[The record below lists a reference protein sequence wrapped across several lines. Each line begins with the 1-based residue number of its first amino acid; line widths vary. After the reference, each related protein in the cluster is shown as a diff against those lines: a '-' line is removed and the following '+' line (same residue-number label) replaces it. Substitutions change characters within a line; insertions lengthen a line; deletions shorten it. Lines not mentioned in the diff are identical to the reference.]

1 VSDLS
6 AALSY
11 LGLSD
16 VVQVSGDTA
25 SFLDGLDAAWS
36 GCSDQLA
43 NVAWYYAQVL
53 AACAGTVV
61 LVFGE
66 VPSLGGDTLATL
78 AAGAAC
84 AESLKQYIEACQ
96 ALGQCLG
103 TVDDSH
109 AQQVSYSTQTIDGA
123 FQQALAM
130 ADQAQGSAD
139 TATA

>member
-1 VSDLS
+1 MN
-6 AALSY
+6 Y

-43 NVAWYYAQVL
+43 TAAWYYAQVL

-61 LVFGE
+61 LAFGE
-66 VPSLGGDTLATL
+66 VPSAGADTFATL

-84 AESLKQYIEACQ
+84 AESLKQYIDACY

-103 TVDDSH
+103 NVDASH

-123 FQQALAM
+123 VQQAVAM
-130 ADQAQGSAD
+130 AEQAQGSD

>member
-1 VSDLS
+1 MSDLS
-6 AALSY
+6 AAISY

-25 SFLDGLDAAWS
+25 SFIDGLDAVWS

-43 NVAWYYAQVL
+43 SVAWYYAQVL
-53 AACAGTVV
+53 ATCAGTVV
-61 LVFGE
+61 LAFGE
-66 VPSLGGDTLATL
+66 VPSAGTDTVATL

-84 AESLKQYIEACQ
+84 AESLKQYIQACQ

-103 TVDDSH
+103 NVDASH
-109 AQQVSYSTQTIDGA
+109 AQQVSYSTQTIDDA
-123 FQQALAM
+123 FQQAVAM
-130 ADQAQGSAD
+130 ADQAQGD